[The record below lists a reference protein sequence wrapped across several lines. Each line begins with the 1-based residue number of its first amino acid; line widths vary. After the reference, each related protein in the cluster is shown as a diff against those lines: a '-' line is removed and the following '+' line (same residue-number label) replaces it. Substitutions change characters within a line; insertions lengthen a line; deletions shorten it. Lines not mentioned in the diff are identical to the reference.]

1 MDDMKNRPLVRGDEL
16 EEVEQAPGVFRKVA
30 AHGDKAMVCQIRL
43 VKGAVVQSHSHPHV
57 QITCVISG
65 RVRATAYGKTM
76 EAGPGDTIYFA
87 ENEPHAVEALEE
99 TRVYDVFSPMREDF
113 IQ

>member
-43 VKGAVVQSHSHPHV
+43 VKGAVVQSHSHPHR
-57 QITCVISG
+57 SD
-65 RVRATAYGKTM
+65 RRLYG
-76 EAGPGDTIYFA
+76 ADPPGGQKRF
-87 ENEPHAVEALEE
+87 
-99 TRVYDVFSPMREDF
+99 
-113 IQ
+113 